1 MKNIFAF
8 FIVLNIINVLFTNF
22 TTMSKYIIPVDD
34 FKKFLDENKNFIPYY
49 IFAKLSIFAEDYFV
63 NEVKEE
69 EPKTNKLV
77 EDAKKHFKTFM
88 DADYVDSWMEHNKTF
103 LDKLNEIANK
113 KKPFNILKEVEP
125 IFKDIRENSK
135 SFVEK
140 IKNKPTT
147 KRKFSAQSK
156 TSDNGNLIVH
166 WKLEDNNDTYEGF
179 GSKGVGIAKA
189 LNKRDIL
196 TDAELEKIL
205 NIHNFC
211 KAYGKNS

>member
-1 MKNIFAF
+1 MAYYK
-8 FIVLNIINVLFTNF
+8 V
-22 TTMSKYIIPVDD
+22 PVDD

-63 NEVKEE
+63 NEVNEE
-69 EPKTNKLV
+69 TPKTNQLV
-77 EDAKKHFKTFM
+77 EDAKKHLKTFI
-88 DADYVDSWMEHNKTF
+88 DDDYVDSWMEHNKTF

-135 SFVEK
+135 SFIK
-140 IKNKPTT
+140 KMKNKSSS

-156 TSDNGNLIVH
+156 TTNNGNLIVH
-166 WKLEDNNDTYEGF
+166 WKLEVNNDTYEGF

-196 TDAELEKIL
+196 TDSELEKIL

>member
-1 MKNIFAF
+1 MAYYK
-8 FIVLNIINVLFTNF
+8 
-22 TTMSKYIIPVDD
+22 IPVDD

-63 NEVKEE
+63 KEVNEET
-69 EPKTNKLV
+69 PKTNQLV

-103 LDKLNEIANK
+103 LDKLDEIANK
-113 KKPFNILKEVEP
+113 KKPFNILQEIEP
-125 IFKDIRENSK
+125 IFDDIRENSK

-140 IKNKPTT
+140 VKNKSST

-156 TSDNGNLIVH
+156 TTDNGNLIVH
-166 WKLEDNNDTYEGF
+166 WKLEVNNDTYEGF
-179 GSKGVGIAKA
+179 GSKGIGIAKV
-189 LNKRDIL
+189 LNRKNVL
-196 TDAELEKIL
+196 TDAELDKIL

>member
-1 MKNIFAF
+1 
-8 FIVLNIINVLFTNF
+8 
-22 TTMSKYIIPVDD
+22 MSKYIIPVND
-34 FKKFLDENKNFIPYY
+34 FKKFLDENKNFIPYDT
-49 IFAKLSIFAEDYFV
+49 FAKLTIFVDDYFV
-63 NEVKEE
+63 NDVKEVNE
-69 EPKTNKLV
+69 VNTMNDSNDEDAMKYKKPKTNQLV

-113 KKPFNILKEVEP
+113 KKSFNILKEVEP
-125 IFKDIRENSK
+125 IFNDIRENSK
-135 SFVEK
+135 SFIEK
-140 IKNKPTT
+140 MKNKSTA

-166 WKLEDNNDTYEGF
+166 WKLEVNNDTYEGF
-179 GSKGVGIAKA
+179 GSKGVGIAKV
-189 LNKRDIL
+189 LNKRNIL